1 MPFMKKD
8 GMNPER
14 LFSYFFRESNMDRIK
29 VGKITG
35 AFGIRGELKVYP
47 YTDRPERFEELGK
60 IFANGQEYKI
70 TNVRYQKNL
79 VLLRLE
85 GVADRNAAEKLKGT
99 ELTINREN
107 LRELEEDEFFIFD
120 LIGLEAVDENG
131 GHIGRVHDVIQNTAQ
146 DLYEIETDDGKMHLI
161 PAVYE
166 FIPEIDPDSGI
177 MVIKPIPG
185 LLD

>member
-1 MPFMKKD
+1 
-8 GMNPER
+8 
-14 LFSYFFRESNMDRIK
+14 MDRIK

-47 YTDRPERFEELGK
+47 YTDRPERFEELDRV
-60 IFANGQEYKI
+60 FAGENEYSI

-79 VLLRLE
+79 ILIRLE
-85 GVADRNAAEKLKGT
+85 GVSDRNAAEKLKGT
-99 ELTINREN
+99 ELAIEREN
-107 LRELEEDEFFIFD
+107 LRDLEEDEFFIFD

-131 GHIGRVHDVIQNTAQ
+131 VHIGRVNDVIQNSAQ
-146 DLYEIETDDGKMHLI
+146 DLYEIKTDDGKLHLI

-166 FIPEIDPDSGI
+166 FIPEINLDSGI

>member
-1 MPFMKKD
+1 
-8 GMNPER
+8 
-14 LFSYFFRESNMDRIK
+14 MDRIK

-47 YTDRPERFEELGK
+47 YTDKPDRFEELDRV
-60 IFANGQEYKI
+60 FADSQEYVI

-79 VLLRLE
+79 ILLKFQ
-85 GVADRNAAEKLKGT
+85 GISDRNAAEKLRGT
-99 ELTINREN
+99 ELSINREN

-131 GHIGRVHDVIQNTAQ
+131 KHIGRVCDVIQNSAQ
-146 DLYEIETDDGKMHLI
+146 DLYEIETDDGKRHLI

-166 FIPEIDPDSGI
+166 FIPEIDPESGI
-177 MVIKPIPG
+177 MMIKPIPG

>member
-1 MPFMKKD
+1 
-8 GMNPER
+8 
-14 LFSYFFRESNMDRIK
+14 MDRIK

-47 YTDRPERFEELGK
+47 YTDRPERFEELDSV
-60 IFANGQEYKI
+60 FAGEEEYRIK
-70 TNVRYQKNL
+70 NVRYQKKL
-79 VLLRLE
+79 VLISLE
-85 GVADRNAAEKLKGT
+85 EISDRTGAEKLKGRD
-99 ELTINREN
+99 LTIQREK
-107 LRELEEDEFFIFD
+107 LRELEDDEFFIFD

-131 GHIGRVHDVIQNTAQ
+131 IHIGRVHDVIQNSAQ

-166 FIPEIDPDSGI
+166 FIPEINLDSGI

>member
-1 MPFMKKD
+1 
-8 GMNPER
+8 
-14 LFSYFFRESNMDRIK
+14 MDRIK
-29 VGKITG
+29 VGRITG

-47 YTDRPERFEELGK
+47 YTDRPERFEELDSIYAGDT
-60 IFANGQEYKI
+60 EYGI

-79 VLLRLE
+79 VLIRLE
-85 GVADRNAAEKLKGT
+85 GVTDRNAAEKLKGRD
-99 ELTINREN
+99 LTISREE
-107 LRELEEDEFFIFD
+107 LRELDEDEFFIFD

-131 GHIGRVHDVIQNTAQ
+131 GHIGVVNDVIQNSAQ
-146 DLYEIETDDGKMHLI
+146 DLYEIKTDDGKMHLI
-161 PAVYE
+161 RAVYE

>member
-1 MPFMKKD
+1 MIGAALKQ
-8 GMNPER
+8 EQ
-14 LFSYFFRESNMDRIK
+14 LFFCRGSEMDRIK

-47 YTDRPERFEELGK
+47 YTDRPERFEELDS
-60 IFANGQEYKI
+60 IFAGENEYNI
-70 TNVRYQKNL
+70 TGVRYQKNL

-85 GVADRNAAEKLKGT
+85 GISDRTGAEKMKGT
-99 ELTINREN
+99 DLTIRREN

-131 GHIGRVHDVIQNTAQ
+131 VHLGRVRDVIQNSAQ
-146 DLYEIETDDGKMHLI
+146 DLYEIETDDGKKHLI

-166 FIPEIDPDSGI
+166 FIPEINLNSGI

>member
-1 MPFMKKD
+1 
-8 GMNPER
+8 
-14 LFSYFFRESNMDRIK
+14 MDRIK

-47 YTDRPERFEELGK
+47 YTDKPDRFEELDRV
-60 IFANGQEYKI
+60 FADSQEYVI

-79 VLLRLE
+79 ILLKFQ
-85 GVADRNAAEKLKGT
+85 GISDRNAAEKLRGT
-99 ELTINREN
+99 ELSINREN

-131 GHIGRVHDVIQNTAQ
+131 KHIGRVCDVIQNSAQ
-146 DLYEIETDDGKMHLI
+146 DLYEIETDDGKRHLI

-166 FIPEIDPDSGI
+166 FIPEIDLESGI
-177 MVIKPIPG
+177 MMIKPIPG

>member
-1 MPFMKKD
+1 
-8 GMNPER
+8 
-14 LFSYFFRESNMDRIK
+14 MDRIK

-47 YTDRPERFEELGK
+47 YTDRPERFEELDSV
-60 IFANGQEYKI
+60 FAGEEEYRIKS
-70 TNVRYQKNL
+70 VRYQKNL
-79 VLLRLE
+79 VIIRLE
-85 GVADRNAAEKLKGT
+85 DVTDRNGAEKLKGRD
-99 ELTINREN
+99 LTIHKEN

-120 LIGLEAVDENG
+120 LIGLEAVDETG
-131 GHIGRVHDVIQNTAQ
+131 AHIGRVHDVIQNSAQ

-166 FIPEIDPDSGI
+166 FIPEINPDSGI
-177 MVIKPIPG
+177 IVIKPIPG